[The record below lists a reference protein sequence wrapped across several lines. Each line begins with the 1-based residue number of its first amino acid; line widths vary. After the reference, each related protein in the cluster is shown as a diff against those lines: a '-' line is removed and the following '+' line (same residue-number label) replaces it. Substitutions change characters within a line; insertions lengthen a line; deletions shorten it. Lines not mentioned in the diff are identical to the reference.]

1 MKYIKLRVDF
11 EEAEKGRFYRIVLVK
26 HDIIL
31 QDLGSLFV
39 LAFGGALVHSFL
51 FRTETASYEPSVWV
65 RATNDNAGNKRK
77 TYAHCD
83 HTIKELPT
91 NFLFWY
97 DTGDDWTFICK
108 KYQKEVERKSKEDI
122 IVLEGAGN
130 GIWED
135 NKSTLIA
142 YLEGEIKDDNCNE
155 KNEKKGFYKPWN
167 VHIKKFSDF
176 DQPINIKAIHN
187 YIKQNR
193 MSKK

>member
-1 MKYIKLRVDF
+1 MILRKQKREILPHCSCKARYYLTRVGLI
-11 EEAEKGRFYRIVLVK
+11 ACPCLWRRI
-26 HDIIL
+26 
-31 QDLGSLFV
+31 S
-39 LAFGGALVHSFL
+39 AFFFISN
-51 FRTETASYEPSVWV
+51 RNRSYEPSVWV